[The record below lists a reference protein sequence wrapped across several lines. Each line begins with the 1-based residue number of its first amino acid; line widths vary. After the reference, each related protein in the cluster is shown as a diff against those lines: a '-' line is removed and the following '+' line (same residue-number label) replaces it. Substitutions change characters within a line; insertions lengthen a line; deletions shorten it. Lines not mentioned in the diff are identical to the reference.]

1 MASKNYPIIIS
12 IKHEY
17 CDLIY
22 RGYKTIE
29 LRKTMPKDSR
39 SFLAYIYDTSLKH
52 ITGLM
57 DVSHIL
63 EVPKITDTLCSKA
76 CVSPDFAER
85 YKAQGKGKLYAWFI
99 ESNSF
104 YDENWLTLEDLHV
117 TRAPQSWQ
125 YLPEQKIPYIKI
137 QPCFSKE

>member
-1 MASKNYPIIIS
+1 MKRIVIS

-29 LRKTMPKDSR
+29 LRKNKPLKDKKII
-39 SFLAYIYDTSLKH
+39 AYIYDTAEKAV
-52 ITGLM
+52 TGCM
-57 DVSHIL
+57 EIDQIL
-63 EVPKITDTLCSKA
+63 EVPKVGDSLCSKA

-99 ESNSF
+99 NSQAF
-104 YDENWLTLEDLHV
+104 YDKDWLTLEDIGIK
-117 TRAPQSWQ
+117 RAPQSWQ
-125 YLPEQKIPYIKI
+125 YLPEQKTV
-137 QPCFSKE
+137 